1 MAATSTAAHVPE
13 AAQPVGDALP
23 PRRRRRTPVW
33 ASYRVLKATMAV
45 TGTIM
50 ALFVVVHMIG
60 NLKVF
65 MGPEAFNGY
74 AAWLREVAY
83 PLLPHE
89 GLLWIMRMALGA
101 CIVLHVAAGIALWRR
116 GRGAR
121 GAFRRRSLPART
133 IGARSMILTGALIGV
148 FVLVH
153 LLDLTIGRLV
163 ASESFQAPT
172 TSGGELQVSAYH
184 NLVASLS
191 RPGMA
196 VFYSL
201 IMLALSLHLAQGLW
215 NVVIDL
221 GGTGPRLRRV
231 CRALALAVAL
241 AIAVVNG
248 LLPVLICTGVIGG

>member
-1 MAATSTAAHVPE
+1 MTTTSTAPRAPE
-13 AAQPVGDALP
+13 TTRPAGNAPPPAGDAPP

-89 GLLWIMRMALGA
+89 GLLWIMRLALSA
-101 CIVLHVAAGIALWRR
+101 CIVLHVSAGIMLWRR

-163 ASESFQAPT
+163 APESFVAPT
-172 TSGGELQVSAYH
+172 TSNGELQVSAYH
-184 NLVASLS
+184 NLVAS
-191 RPGMA
+191 
-196 VFYSL
+196 
-201 IMLALSLHLAQGLW
+201 
-215 NVVIDL
+215 
-221 GGTGPRLRRV
+221 
-231 CRALALAVAL
+231 ALALGVAL
-241 AIAVVNG
+241 AVAVVNG
-248 LLPVLICTGVIGG
+248 LLPVLICTGVIG

>member
-1 MAATSTAAHVPE
+1 MTPMAAQAPE
-13 AAQPVGDALP
+13 VARPVGDALP

-33 ASYRVLKATMAV
+33 ASQRVLKATMAV

-60 NLKVF
+60 NLKVLA
-65 MGPEAFNGY
+65 GPEAFNGY

-89 GLLWIMRMALGA
+89 GLLWAMRLALGA
-101 CIVLHVAAGIALWRR
+101 CIVLHVAAGITLWRR
-116 GRGAR
+116 AR
-121 GAFRRRSLPART
+121 VRAALPTSALPART
-133 IGARSMILTGALIGV
+133 IGARSMLVTGALIGV

-153 LLDLTIGRLV
+153 ILDLTIGRLV
-163 ASESFQAPT
+163 APESFQAPT
-172 TSGGELQVSAYH
+172 TSNGELQVSAYH

-201 IMLALSLHLAQGLW
+201 VMLALALHLAQGLW

-221 GGTGPRLRRV
+221 GATGSRLRKA
-231 CRALALAVAL
+231 CRAVALAVAL

-248 LLPVLICTGVIGG
+248 LLPVLICTGVIG